1 MGYFTVMICPWD
13 KKKKEGP
20 GGSLGLL
27 ESLTI
32 KKWGAVTGTV
42 WEKMEGKQTEGG
54 NLTAASVTSMCFVF
68 AAALRQFG
76 PDRCCLERCE
86 GGILLDAEAAE
97 RNTGRDSFSIL
108 ERKENREE
116 TT

>member
-1 MGYFTVMICPWD
+1 MGYFTAMICPWD
-13 KKKKEGP
+13 KKG
-20 GGSLGLL
+20 GDWGSLWLL

-32 KKWGAVTGTV
+32 KKLGAVTGTV
-42 WEKMEGKQTEGG
+42 WEKMEGKQTGG
-54 NLTAASVTSMCFVF
+54 NLTAASVTSMCFFF
-68 AAALRQFG
+68 AVARRQFG

-86 GGILLDAEAAE
+86 GGILLDAETAE
-97 RNTGRDSFSIL
+97 CNTGRDGFSIL